1 MTTCITA
8 TDTFSADGTVVLL
21 ERGTKLVGE
30 TRGQVQQGAARIFV
44 LWTEAR
50 TPTGVVVPLSSPG
63 TDELGRS
70 GLPGEVN
77 RHFWDRFGAAILLTV
92 INGAVQ
98 GAVNPQNS
106 GGLGRRESLE
116 LDGCDDGGAARHGQ
130 YPADRDQSPGRS
142 DPGLCRAGCGLPL
155 GLRAARGDHGRT
167 RRRER
172 AMTGAAQTAEAFSGS
187 ALELTLRALRPIL
200 SDPRGDGALHQ
211 PTREAFVETRRGW
224 EHRAPCRLRTLHWCQ
239 RFAKL
244 IANSTRQ
251 RIDEASPLLSASLP
265 SGERAQIVLPPAT
278 RAGTVA
284 ITLRRPSNEVWSMQ
298 ELAERGHLSRDAPL
312 ELRRSM
318 TPSGSSC
325 ASWARTTTRRSCDSR
340 SLAQEHPG
348 LRSHRLRQDHLDQG
362 ADPGDP
368 GRGAPDHDRGCA
380 RSSSSIG
387 HPNHVRLF
395 YSKDDQGLARVTPK
409 QLLESCLR
417 MKPDRILLAE
427 LRAEEAF
434 DYLRNVNS
442 GHPGSITSI
451 HAGSCELAFEQ
462 LVLLVKQS
470 PGGRELARR
479 DIKSL
484 LYLLVDVV
492 IQFGV
497 ERHERFIKEI
507 WYEPERRRRGL
518 AEAG

>member
-1 MTTCITA
+1 VTR
-8 TDTFSADGTVVLL
+8 DSAV
-21 ERGTKLVGE
+21 E
-30 TRGQVQQGAARIFV
+30 AA
-44 LWTEAR
+44 
-50 TPTGVVVPLSSPG
+50 
-63 TDELGRS
+63 
-70 GLPGEVN
+70 
-77 RHFWDRFGAAILLTV
+77 
-92 INGAVQ
+92 
-98 GAVNPQNS
+98 
-106 GGLGRRESLE
+106 
-116 LDGCDDGGAARHGQ
+116 
-130 YPADRDQSPGRS
+130 
-142 DPGLCRAGCGLPL
+142 
-155 GLRAARGDHGRT
+155 
-167 RRRER
+167 
-172 AMTGAAQTAEAFSGS
+172 SGS
-187 ALELTLRALRPIL
+187 ALELNLRALRPIL
-200 SDPRGDGALHQ
+200 SDPEVTELCINR
-211 PTREAFVETRRGW
+211 PREAFVETRKGW
-224 EHRAPCRLRTLHWCQ
+224 EQRTLPFADFDWC
-239 RFAKL
+239 RRLAKL

-251 RIDEASPLLSASLP
+251 RIDEATPLLSASLP

-278 RAGTVA
+278 TAGTVA
-284 ITLRRPSNEVWSMQ
+284 ITLRRPSDEVWSVS
-298 ELAERGHLSRDAPL
+298 ELARRGIF
-312 ELRRSM
+312 RS
-318 TPSGSSC
+318 
-325 ASWARTTTRRSCDSR
+325 TRRSTAQLDETERQLLQYLKSQEYEAFMRLAVTSR
-340 SLAQEHPG
+340 KNILVSGPTGSGKTTWTKALIREIPAQE
-348 LRSHRLRQDHLDQG
+348 RLVTIEDAKELILDT
-362 ADPGDP
+362 
-368 GRGAPDHDRGCA
+368 
-380 RSSSSIG
+380 

-470 PGGRELARR
+470 ASGRELARS